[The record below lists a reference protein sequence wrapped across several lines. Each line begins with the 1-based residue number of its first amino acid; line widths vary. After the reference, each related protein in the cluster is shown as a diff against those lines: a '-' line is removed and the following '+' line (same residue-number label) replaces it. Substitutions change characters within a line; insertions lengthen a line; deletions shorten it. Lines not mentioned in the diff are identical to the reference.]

1 MSVLENFRW
10 PSLARDLAVMQTPG
24 SPITDFGDIYE
35 TYGITEDELKT
46 VIQIPAFQQMYRDEL
61 AGFRSQGSKA
71 ASLYRTGTLSQALM
85 EHDPALDS
93 SSANP
98 VENRAVSSELDLK
111 ADSADFLTITNAE
124 ILHIVTGG

>member
-85 EHDPALDS
+85 EHLFSDAMAASMAMVPLPQKGSMKS
-93 SSANP
+93 SRP
-98 VENRAVSSELDLK
+98 R
-111 ADSADFLTITNAE
+111 
-124 ILHIVTGG
+124 